1 MKDDEQT
8 VSTTAD
14 ENIERN
20 GEREIETWK
29 KGPKKKQKI
38 NKIWGSTDGTA
49 EI

>member
-1 MKDDEQT
+1 MYGQMVNT
-8 VSTTAD
+8 SVD

-20 GEREIETWK
+20 NEREIANWK
-29 KGPKKKQKI
+29 KGPKKKEKI